1 MVPSVVRVLEAMPLN
16 DNGKVDRRQLTKQA
30 QTLLISRS
38 FSGSSSA
45 SKPRD
50 PQWTALERAVC
61 DEFAS
66 VLGLSQDDIGISDDF
81 HHLGGHSLQAA
92 RLVSRLNQRL
102 DCRLYVS
109 DLVRSRKPMA
119 LGSLIADLPTTI
131 RNSNG
136 ANGSKSGTKLGLN
149 GQISNNL
156 EPPRGFLELYS
167 RPQSKFTIVP
177 IHGLWGQG
185 SVFAS
190 MVHFLDPTFDVLV
203 LDDPFF
209 GQA

>member
-1 MVPSVVRVLEAMPLN
+1 
-16 DNGKVDRRQLTKQA
+16 
-30 QTLLISRS
+30 
-38 FSGSSSA
+38 
-45 SKPRD
+45 
-50 PQWTALERAVC
+50 
-61 DEFAS
+61 
-66 VLGLSQDDIGISDDF
+66 
-81 HHLGGHSLQAA
+81 
-92 RLVSRLNQRL
+92 
-102 DCRLYVS
+102 
-109 DLVRSRKPMA
+109 MA

-167 RPQSKFTIVP
+167 RPPSKFTIVL

-185 SVFAS
+185 SVFAP

-203 LDDPFF
+203 LDGPLF